1 MLRVLPWITD
11 GATEFIDNF
20 IADRKAVKGTIKVF
34 EFGAGNS
41 TLYFLSRGCVVRSV
55 EHDEDWAIKVQQT
68 AEVFGYSAQ
77 LQISCEH
84 RPYHQLYQHQNYD
97 IILVDGRDR
106 MLCMS
111 HILACG
117 LSEDSIL
124 VFDNSERA
132 DYKYPEFKALM
143 NIDDRDAIH
152 FEQPQVEKN
161 STRLTTKSFARDR
174 AEHRWITTIFCPK
187 GLYTTQGKLFFRPN
201 SNLVPPQSFY
211 RALNDLDK
219 KLEKYLPHRGGF
231 FIEAGA
237 NDGVKQSNSYYF
249 EKSLGWSGLLI
260 EAIPSL
266 YKRCVENRT
275 NSKVYNYALVASVE
289 TKSVSIHYADLMSTV
304 DGALKAEQS
313 EHLARGL
320 KVQNL
325 EDTYQLDVP
334 AITLTELLEQY
345 VIEQKLS
352 FLQIDF
358 FSLDVEG
365 YELQVLQGLD
375 FGRFRPRYLLI
386 ESRDIDEIDHLLI
399 TNNYHQI
406 ERLSHHDFL
415 YVDSQ

>member
-20 IADRKAVKGTIKVF
+20 IADRKAAKGTVKVF

-41 TLYFLSRGCVVRSV
+41 TLYFLSRGCVVRSI
-55 EHDEDWAIKVQQT
+55 EHESDWATKVSQT
-68 AEVFGYSAQ
+68 AEVFGYSSQ
-77 LQISCEH
+77 LQINCEN
-84 RPYHQLYQHQNYD
+84 RPYHQHYQDQDYD

-111 HILACG
+111 HILARG
-117 LSEDSIL
+117 LNDDSIL

-132 DYKYPEFKALM
+132 DYKYHEFKALM
-143 NIDDRDAIH
+143 DIDGRDAIH
-152 FEQPQVEKN
+152 FEQPQVEKSN
-161 STRLTTKSFARDR
+161 LRLTTKSFARDR
-174 AEHRWITTIFCPK
+174 AEHRWITTVFCPK
-187 GLYTTQGKLFFRPN
+187 GLYTTQGKLFFRPK
-201 SNLVPPQSFY
+201 SNLTSPQSFY

-249 EKSLGWSGLLI
+249 EKSLGWSGLLV
-260 EAIPSL
+260 EAIPEL
-266 YKRCVENRT
+266 YRRCLENRT
-275 NSKVYNYALVASVE
+275 NSKVYNYALVASSE

-304 DGALKAEQS
+304 DGALKTEQD

-325 EDTYQLDVP
+325 EQTYQLEVS

-345 VIEQKLS
+345 VTEQKLNS
-352 FLQIDF
+352 LQIDF

-365 YELQVLQGLD
+365 YELQVLLGLN
-375 FGRFRPRYLLI
+375 FERFRPRYLLI
-386 ESRDIDEIDHLLI
+386 ESRDIDEIDNLLMA
-399 TNNYHQI
+399 NNYHQI

-415 YVDSQ
+415 YVDSK